1 MTLGTGEHEAGM
13 SVTEE
18 IKARL
23 DIVDLLSQYI
33 NLKKA
38 GRNYTALCPFHAEET
53 PSFVV
58 FPESQRWRCFGSCS
72 VSGDIIDFV
81 MRVEGRVFDNTVRSL
96 AQRVGIDLQGQ
107 ELELEEQYVD
117 RLDNMLGLM
126 DEAANFFHKK
136 FL

>member
-1 MTLGTGEHEAGM
+1 MDYAANSMFRGDQMTITD
-13 SVTEE
+13 E

-58 FPESQRWRCFGSCS
+58 FPESQTWRCFGSCS

-81 MRVEGRVFDNTVRSL
+81 MRVEGTVFDNTVRSL

-117 RLDNMLGLM
+117 RLDN
-126 DEAANFFHKK
+126 
-136 FL
+136 

>member
-23 DIVDLLSQYI
+23 DIVNFLSQYI

-38 GRNYTALCPFHAEET
+38 GRNYTAPCPFHSEKT

-58 FPESQRWRCFGSCS
+58 FPESQNWRCFGACGEG
-72 VSGDIIDFV
+72 GDIFNFIMKREGLDFSQALT
-81 MRVEGRVFDNTVRSL
+81 ML
-96 AQRVGIDLQGQ
+96 ADKAGVQ
-107 ELELEEQYVD
+107 LEARTPDQLKADE
-117 RLDNMLGLM
+117 RLD
-126 DEAANFFHKK
+126 
-136 FL
+136 